1 MKIVIDTNVVISGMF
16 FGGNPEK
23 VLRSV
28 VLSKQFTACATSE
41 IVDEYMEVFR
51 EISLRKH
58 EKPDDALMLPLVK
71 ALEIIEPV
79 SLVELC
85 RDPDDDK
92 FIGCAKDAG
101 ALYIVSGDNDL
112 LVLDKIDDIE
122 IVTAKTFCERFLNN

>member
-1 MKIVIDTNVVISGMF
+1 V
-16 FGGNPEK
+16 
-23 VLRSV
+23 
-28 VLSKQFTACATSE
+28 
-41 IVDEYMEVFR
+41 
-51 EISLRKH
+51 
-58 EKPDDALMLPLVK
+58 
-71 ALEIIEPV
+71 PV

-112 LVLDKIDDIE
+112 LVLDRIDDIE